1 MRQFCLT
8 RKLFL
13 LIESLSKMTINEHVM
28 INLVTNAHQQV
39 SVLFCLTKLRGN
51 DNL

>member
-39 SVLFCLTKLRGN
+39 SVFILFDQTTRK
-51 DNL
+51 